1 MEEKCPI
8 CGATSK
14 LRFLPYKIPYFG
26 DAMMFISV
34 CPSCGHRS
42 TDVMLLSGDRGSR
55 RRRYEVEISSVD
67 DLNIRV
73 VRSSFGRIEIP
84 ELGVNVEPRRG
95 EGFIT
100 TVEGVLKR
108 VEDAVRMLS
117 RDVNDAGKKRAKQVL
132 MQIDDIKAGNASM
145 KLIIDDPTGNSA
157 ILSKKKIKIINH
169 RLHRLTQID
178 DKNQQTRT
186 VKLK

>member
-8 CGATSK
+8 CGATST
-14 LRFLPYKIPYFG
+14 LQFLPYKIPYFG
-26 DAMMFISV
+26 DAMMFIAV
-34 CPSCGHRS
+34 CPSCGYRS

-55 RRRYEVEISSVD
+55 RKRYEVEISSVD

-73 VRSSFGRIEIP
+73 VRSSFGSIEIP

-117 RDVNDAGKKRAKQVL
+117 RDVKGARKKRAEQVL

-157 ILSKKKIKIINH
+157 IIS
-169 RLHRLTQID
+169 
-178 DKNQQTRT
+178 DKAETRDGE
-186 VKLK
+186 

>member
-14 LRFLPYKIPYFG
+14 LQFLPYKIPYFG
-26 DAMMFISV
+26 DAMMFIAV

-42 TDVMLLSGDRGSR
+42 TDVMLLSGDRESR

-117 RDVNDAGKKRAKQVL
+117 RDVNDARKKRAEQVL
-132 MQIDDIKAGNASM
+132 MQIEDIKAGNASM

-157 ILSKKKIKIINH
+157 IILKSLNSTTEH
-169 RLHRLTQID
+169 A
-178 DKNQQTRT
+178 KNAEAP
-186 VKLK
+186 